1 MSKRPLCDECHHR
14 MRVAYWRP
22 TRYERR
28 TRGEKVVDKQEPLG
42 FFCGECKVFTWKE
55 ESVEVTA

>member
-1 MSKRPLCDECHHR
+1 
-14 MRVAYWRP
+14 
-22 TRYERR
+22 
-28 TRGEKVVDKQEPLG
+28 VVDKQEPLG